1 MTPLPRYYEPL
12 RLPIK
17 PRRSYGFP
25 RLVDAWLIRQE
36 SLERVSQVPDDS
48 VGIRCPLSPRRARP
62 LHLSVASR
70 SMAGFTPSG
79 RLATLKMFNEAESGS
94 RFRITADAFAFR
106 GSDRRITP
114 TAARSATGRTN
125 NYPGQYLATDQNRQ
139 ASPDAPEGNKGNKER
154 PAGFST
160 FVTFV
165 AFCKKGLLCL
175 SGLGLGSVGAIRSR
189 APRGMESCRV
199 ACKKTADIFYRM
211 VTEANRENANHS
223 YRAFLC
229 YLCCLLLNPC
239 LVLGFLTRG
248 EPATRSVRT
257 GVMAGSP
264 DRRKTE
270 NHFFYRRQRR

>member
-25 RLVDAWLIRQE
+25 RLVDAWPTRQE

-62 LHLSVASR
+62 LHLFVASR
-70 SMAGFTPSG
+70 SMTGFTPSG

-125 NYPGQYLATDQNRQ
+125 NYPGQFLATDKNRQ
-139 ASPDAPEGNKGNKER
+139 ASPDAPEGNEGNK
-154 PAGFST
+154 G
-160 FVTFV
+160 
-165 AFCKKGLLCL
+165 
-175 SGLGLGSVGAIRSR
+175 
-189 APRGMESCRV
+189 
-199 ACKKTADIFYRM
+199 
-211 VTEANRENANHS
+211 
-223 YRAFLC
+223 
-229 YLCCLLLNPC
+229 
-239 LVLGFLTRG
+239 
-248 EPATRSVRT
+248 
-257 GVMAGSP
+257 
-264 DRRKTE
+264 
-270 NHFFYRRQRR
+270 QRRRLSLLPSLPSV